1 MLETLHIENIAV
13 VREADISLD
22 RGFTVLTGETGA
34 GKSIII
40 DAINLLLGARPQRDL
55 IRTGAPAAVASA
67 VFSDIPAALSAEM
80 TDAGL
85 RLDED
90 CALFLQRTVQADGK
104 ASTRIGGRPASV
116 AQTRRSVSDALM
128 RSLTILY

>member
-1 MLETLHIENIAV
+1 MLDTLHIENIAV
-13 VREADISLD
+13 VREADITLG

-55 IRTGAPAAVASA
+55 IRSGETTAVASA
-67 VFSDIPAALSAEM
+67 VFTDIPETLAAQM

-90 CALFLQRTVQADGK
+90 GGLFLQRAVQTDGT
-104 ASTRIGGRPASV
+104 ASTMLEFLDTPDLG
-116 AQTRRSVSDALM
+116 
-128 RSLTILY
+128 